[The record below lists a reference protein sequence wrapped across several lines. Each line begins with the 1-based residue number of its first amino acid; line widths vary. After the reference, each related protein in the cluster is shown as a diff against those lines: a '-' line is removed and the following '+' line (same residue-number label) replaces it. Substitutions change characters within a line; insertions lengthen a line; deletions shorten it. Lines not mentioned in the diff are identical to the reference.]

1 MEPQEGG
8 DVGRE
13 QLTRR
18 MREQDKDW
26 EDTRMRE
33 LGSNAI
39 LGPTSSPRK
48 RIKEQEE
55 GAGAGIAK
63 KKKRKLKHEVLHSR
77 KDGESSPYVE
87 EQTRKSL
94 EQPWWSRRS
103 PVHPGS
109 LAQHL
114 VQRSRRWSRTLLGSY
129 HQLPPY
135 SEGAVSLGSKL

>member
-8 DVGRE
+8 DVDRE
-13 QLTRR
+13 HLTRR

-48 RIKEQEE
+48 RIKDQEE

-63 KKKRKLKHEVLHSR
+63 KKKRKLKHEVLQEGW
-77 KDGESSPYVE
+77 GELPLRGGANKEKPGATLVE
-87 EQTRKSL
+87 Q
-94 EQPWWSRRS
+94 EQPSTPRKPSSTPS
-103 PVHPGS
+103 P
-109 LAQHL
+109 
-114 VQRSRRWSRTLLGSY
+114 
-129 HQLPPY
+129 
-135 SEGAVSLGSKL
+135 EE